1 MSNLEELSLVKKIN
15 IDKKHIDN
23 YVLETTEGTKRTKDK
38 FYREASE
45 QRNVYVRNQLTVFQ
59 QALSAIK
66 NEMSKR
72 FNNLMPVDH
81 TEDYAKDLLKI
92 DRYLDLVKLNANMS
106 CFFKLDFD
114 FIVSSIRDNTS
125 LEELNQI
132 LGRFVKKMQEVGI
145 ALSYHD
151 FTYSMFTEYYMKS
164 YFEHSTDEELKKSFD
179 SIYFACPDIKLQLKM
194 NLEYLLKVHE
204 KELEKYVEN
213 YRLEKFKEFDVNSDN
228 VIDKY
233 VQIREEVGNRIAQ
246 DEYYN
251 TIVFLDGKRKIS
263 DYENEAP
270 ARAKN
275 YDLFAVNGSYA
286 ELNEEE
292 KKNYDEA
299 TMNLYLTLNELKK
312 YYRYEFMIEDLVNRY
327 KDKATIKNTYSSK
340 VKEID
345 KEEKNR
351 LGFYKEYLKATG
363 VGFLAKRNEEKI
375 QNAKLKMNEQIR
387 KLHGLYEELR
397 DLEITYKLSSVSESA
412 SIYDLFLVILQS
424 FPFLEKSFTSNED
437 FQEKSLEDNV
447 EDFFRFLYN
456 PNNKFLRKI
465 NVFAEYNVTEVV
477 AEKYRLLGLK
487 LSSADIALDTIDAT
501 LDSVRFINL
510 VQNVER
516 SGNNFHKISNL
527 CAMKALLATD
537 SES

>member
-15 IDKKHIDN
+15 IDKRHIDN
-23 YVLETTEGTKRTKDK
+23 YVLETTEGTKRTKEK

-45 QRNVYVRNQLTVFQ
+45 QRNVYVRNQLTIFQ
-59 QALSAIK
+59 QALTAIK

-72 FNNLMPVDH
+72 YNNLMPVDH
-81 TEDYAKDLLKI
+81 TEEYAKDLLKI
-92 DRYLDLVKLNANMS
+92 DRYLDLVKLNSNMS
-106 CFFKLDFD
+106 CFFKLDLD
-114 FIVSSIRDNTS
+114 FIVSSITDNTS

-151 FTYSMFTEYYMKS
+151 FNYSMFTEYYMKS
-164 YFEHSTDEELKKSFD
+164 YFEHSSSEELKKSFD

-194 NLEYLLKVHE
+194 NLEYLLKSNE

-213 YRLEKFKEFDVNSDN
+213 YRLEKFKEYDVTSDN

-233 VQIREEVGNRIAQ
+233 VQIREEIGNRIAQ

-251 TIVFLDGKRKIS
+251 TIVFLEGKRKIS
-263 DYENEAP
+263 DFEVEAS

-275 YDLFAVNGSYA
+275 YDLFAVNGSYS
-286 ELNEEE
+286 ELSEEE
-292 KKNYDEA
+292 KKNYNEA

-312 YYRYEFMIEDLVNRY
+312 YYRYEFMIKDLVERY
-327 KDKATIKNTYSSK
+327 KDKDSIKNTYSSK

-345 KEEKNR
+345 KEEKTR

-412 SIYDLFLVILQS
+412 SIYDLFLVILQA
-424 FPFLEKSFTSNED
+424 FPFLEKSFTNNED
-437 FQEKSLEDNV
+437 FEEKSLQDNV

-487 LSSADIALDTIDAT
+487 LAATDISLDTIDAT
-501 LDSVRFINL
+501 LESVRFINL

-516 SGNNFHKISNL
+516 SGIDFHKISNL
-527 CAMKALLATD
+527 CAMKALLD
-537 SES
+537 VDKQS